1 MGAAAYR
8 RGSEVIAKQ
17 LERDFAPT
25 PTAFR
30 IMDRMNALPKA
41 GSIKRVPFVEKLA
54 IEFDSQRG
62 VWWLMD
68 AENMY
73 EGHSRWYLSLEKLI
87 TAWDIYL
94 TGYDE
99 TTGVWT
105 AEAI

>member
-17 LERDFAPT
+17 LEQDFAPT

-30 IMDRMNALPKA
+30 IMDRMNALPK
-41 GSIKRVPFVEKLA
+41 INNTKRVPFAEKLA

-68 AENMY
+68 AQRMY

-87 TAWDIYL
+87 TVWDIYL